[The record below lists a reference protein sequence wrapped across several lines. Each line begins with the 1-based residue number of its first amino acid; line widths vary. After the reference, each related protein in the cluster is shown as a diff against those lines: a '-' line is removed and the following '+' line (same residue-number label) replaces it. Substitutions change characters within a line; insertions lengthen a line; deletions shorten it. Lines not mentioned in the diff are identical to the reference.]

1 MATLSDDSDGDGSG
15 DTRSDIGVG
24 SDDDGSDGDRSIL
37 ASLLVVGQEIRRSS
51 VNAVAVDVLYVF
63 TTAFFATLA
72 IRGFWPA
79 IIAALPIA
87 VLLSFAWMSSRLF
100 FLANVLVI
108 AVTVGATRAGYVPL

>member
-1 MATLSDDSDGDGSG
+1 MAAVSDDDDGDGSG
-15 DTRSDIGVG
+15 GLG
-24 SDDDGSDGDRSIL
+24 SDDAGNGGDSDGVLESVI
-37 ASLLVVGQEIRRSS
+37 VVGQEMQRSS
-51 VNAVAVDVLYVF
+51 ANAVAVDVLYVF

-79 IIAALPIA
+79 LIAALPIA

-108 AVTVGATRAGYVPL
+108 VVTIGATRAGYVPL